1 MDNANLP
8 TMPQGVDGSQLCA
21 TVRLQ
26 LAVLNDLPPEQAQ
39 ALHEHI
45 QDCAECAAELRLLN
59 RVTQLVSDFADHT
72 ETVPSARVDQAV
84 LAAIA
89 ARSKEP
95 VAQRPDKRKQ
105 EKPVRKAVHER
116 RRSFQWIGQVAVA
129 AILMLAALTATY
141 FHAAQAFA
149 IPANVSWSGYVLYHS
164 ETLVGTNGVHYR
176 VESYHELNT
185 NRMHVE
191 TTLPGRLDVVA
202 VSDGY
207 EMLCKDMMHHTAQW
221 GTSNWSVDDSLF
233 DLATLRR
240 DMQAHRAVYLGKDRF
255 HGQDIYRIRSSN
267 GLILLL
273 DMNYMP
279 VNVLR
284 SETGEPLYDTLS
296 WLRPSQ
302 VSATMW
308 DMSMP
313 QGFQDGALPGRP

>member
-8 TMPQGVDGSQLCA
+8 TMPEGVDGSQICA

-45 QDCAECAAELRLLN
+45 QDCAECVAELRLLN
-59 RVTQLVSDFADHT
+59 RVTQLVSDFADQA

-95 VAQRPDKRKQ
+95 VARRPDKRK
-105 EKPVRKAVHER
+105 PVWRATHER
-116 RRSFQWIGQVAVA
+116 RRSLQWIGQLAIEAV
-129 AILMLAALTATY
+129 LVLAALMAIS
-141 FHAAQAFA
+141 FHSAQTFA
-149 IPANVSWSGYVLYHS
+149 IPANVSWSGYVLYYS
-164 ETLVGTNGVHYR
+164 ETLIGTNGAHYR
-176 VESYHELNT
+176 VECYHDLRT
-185 NRMHVE
+185 DRMHVE

-202 VSDGY
+202 VSDGH
-207 EMLCKDMMHHTAQW
+207 ETLGKDMMHHTAQW
-221 GTSNWSVDDSLF
+221 GASDWNVDDSLF

-240 DMQAHRAVYLGKDRF
+240 DMQVHRAVYLGKNRF
-255 HGQDIYRIRSSN
+255 HGKDTYRIRSSN

-284 SETGEPLYDTLS
+284 SETGEPLYNTLS

-313 QGFQDGALPGRP
+313 LGFQDGALPGRP

>member
-8 TMPQGVDGSQLCA
+8 TIPEGVDGSQVCA

-26 LAVLNDLPPEQAQ
+26 LAVLSDLPPEQAQ

-59 RVTQLVSDFADHT
+59 RVTQLVSDFADQA
-72 ETVPSARVDQAV
+72 ETAPSARVDQAV

-89 ARSKEP
+89 ARSKVP
-95 VAQRPDKRKQ
+95 VAQRPDKRK
-105 EKPVRKAVHER
+105 PVGRAIHER
-116 RRSFQWIGQVAVA
+116 RRSLQWIGQL
-129 AILMLAALTATY
+129 AIEVVLVLAALTAIY
-141 FHAAQAFA
+141 FHSAQTFA

-164 ETLVGTNGVHYR
+164 QTLVGTNGVHYR
-176 VESYHELNT
+176 VESYHDLST

-202 VSDGY
+202 VSNSHETLG
-207 EMLCKDMMHHTAQW
+207 KDMMHHTVQW
-221 GTSNWSVDDSLF
+221 GASDWSVDDSLF

-240 DMQAHRAVYLGKDRF
+240 DIQAHRAVYVGKDRF
-255 HGQDIYRIRSSN
+255 QGQDIYRIRFSN
-267 GLILLL
+267 GLIMLL

-284 SETGEPLYDTLS
+284 SETGEPLYNTLS

-302 VSATMW
+302 VPASTW

-313 QGFQDGALPGRP
+313 QGFQEGALPGRP